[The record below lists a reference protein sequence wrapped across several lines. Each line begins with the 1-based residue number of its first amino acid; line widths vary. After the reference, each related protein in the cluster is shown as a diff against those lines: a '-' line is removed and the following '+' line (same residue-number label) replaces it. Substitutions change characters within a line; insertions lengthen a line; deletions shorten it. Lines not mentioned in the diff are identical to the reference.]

1 MTAGEMNVARYIRE
15 QSEELKKLSK
25 QARLDVLGHL
35 FGMAAAEATKHE
47 DDMRSPMMPRVNRH
61 QPVLDSVPVEDARQR
76 AVLQD
81 ILGGLVGAAEN
92 RSEGE
97 ARAAF
102 YLADAG
108 GTGLHRIAGM
118 DPAYGAFTA
127 GFAVGKQSIACGLAA
142 AIRRP
147 VVTPDVTRDP
157 AWENWRW
164 LADAFNYRGCW
175 SFPIEGRGGKVLG
188 TFSMYFTRPSSAS
201 GRDFEFASIMTD
213 AAAEIMS
220 RKRVFS

>member
-15 QSEELKKLSK
+15 QSEELQKLSK
-25 QARLDVLGHL
+25 QARLDVLRHL

-47 DDMRSPMMPRVNRH
+47 NDMRSPVMPKIIHH
-61 QPVLDSVPVEDARQR
+61 QPHLDPAEDARQR

-102 YLADAG
+102 YVADAE

-118 DPAYGAFTA
+118 DPAYGAFRQA
-127 GFAVGKQSIACGLAA
+127 SRSASSRSRAAWPPPFAV
-142 AIRRP
+142 P
-147 VVTPDVTRDP
+147 
-157 AWENWRW
+157 W
-164 LADAFNYRGCW
+164 
-175 SFPIEGRGGKVLG
+175 
-188 TFSMYFTRPSSAS
+188 
-201 GRDFEFASIMTD
+201 
-213 AAAEIMS
+213 
-220 RKRVFS
+220 